1 MRKSSSRTFKLSPEN
16 KQVLIEAAI
25 TDESPGTILRD
36 FDGFLGYLGES
47 ERPITP
53 THQLAI
59 RMLPDLNAR
68 LTRPINPGLRR
79 PQQKSY
85 PYINGLYLLVRASGL
100 TSVKGTGKK
109 PVLSLD
115 QAVYQ
120 LWRSLNS
127 TERYCTLLETWL
139 LRGNPE
145 TIGESSSFV
154 SSIYGGLLYFMNF
167 FRDIPEE
174 GLRIEGNKDVE
185 YRLSYLPCWYNLA
198 LLDLFGILT
207 IKHGQPVEGKAWNIE
222 RIWRTPFGNAL
233 LALLVTELFS
243 DFERLLAVDTKGEQ
257 PFGALQPLLQP
268 YFTDWRNNLSVPQSV
283 FQEGPHIFKVSL
295 GRFSCHIAIP
305 ADRSLDELASIILSA
320 VKFDHDHLYQFSY
333 KNRFGGPI
341 SVNHPYMDEGP
352 WTSEVLVGDVPLLV
366 GQAMT
371 FLFDFGD
378 QWEFDVLLE
387 NVDPNVRVRKP
398 KILEKHGE
406 PPEQYPKWED

>member
-1 MRKSSSRTFKLSPEN
+1 MRKSSSKNLKLSPEN
-16 KQVLIEAAI
+16 KQVLLEAAI

-53 THQLAI
+53 THQLS
-59 RMLPDLNAR
+59 MGLLPDLNGR
-68 LTRPINPGLRR
+68 LTHPINPGLRR

-100 TSVKGTGKK
+100 TSVKSTGKK

-120 LWRSLNS
+120 LWRSLNP
-127 TERYCTLLETWL
+127 TERYCALLETWL

-145 TIGESSSFV
+145 IIGESSSFL
-154 SSIYGGLLYFMNF
+154 SSIYGGLLHFMSF
-167 FRDIPEE
+167 FRDIPVE
-174 GLRIEGNKDVE
+174 GLRIAGNKDAE
-185 YRLSYLPCWYNLA
+185 YRLSCLLGWYNLA

-207 IKHGQPVEGKAWNIE
+207 IKHGLPVEGKAWNIE
-222 RIWRTPFGNAL
+222 GIWCTPFGNAL
-233 LALLVTELFS
+233 MALLVTELFS
-243 DFERLLAVDTKGEQ
+243 DFERILEVNSEGEQ
-257 PFGALQPLLQP
+257 PFGALQPVLQP
-268 YFTDWRNNLSVPQSV
+268 YFTEWRNNLSIPEPV
-283 FQEGPHIFKVSL
+283 FRSGGHIFEVSL
-295 GRFSCHIAIP
+295 GRFWCRIAIP
-305 ADRSLDELASIILSA
+305 ADSTLDGLASIILNA
-320 VKFDHDHLYQFSY
+320 VKFDNDHLYRFSY
-333 KNRFGGPI
+333 KNRFGLQTG
-341 SVNHPYMDEGP
+341 VNHPYMDEGP
-352 WTSEVLVGDVPLLV
+352 WTTEVQIGDVALLV

-378 QWEFDVLLE
+378 QWEFDVKLE
-387 NVDPNVRVRKP
+387 NVDPNVSVRKP